1 MYQFF
6 LSNYIINYLNIS
18 TLKLVKVTV
27 LSLMESVLKLIL
39 LIFALTPNKIFS
51 FKMMQ
56 IKKRYYSMKNYLKN
70 TKTLKNNYNLV
81 NCRLT
86 EVTLEVWVMVYFS
99 MQLKTVL
106 KTRGIR

>member
-1 MYQFF
+1 
-6 LSNYIINYLNIS
+6 
-18 TLKLVKVTV
+18 
-27 LSLMESVLKLIL
+27 
-39 LIFALTPNKIFS
+39 
-51 FKMMQ
+51 
-56 IKKRYYSMKNYLKN
+56 MKNYLKN